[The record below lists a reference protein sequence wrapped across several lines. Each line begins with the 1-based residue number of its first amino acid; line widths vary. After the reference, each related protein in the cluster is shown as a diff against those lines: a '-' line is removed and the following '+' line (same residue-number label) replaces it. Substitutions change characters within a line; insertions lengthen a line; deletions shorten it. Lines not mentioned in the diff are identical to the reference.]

1 MYVLRLVNGFLT
13 GDFLHVKCRC
23 SAHTTD
29 QAGPDS
35 GMTEA
40 KTPKRRGRNASEK
53 NQLTRDNWL
62 DAAAGEIASGGF
74 GQLRVLTL
82 AKKLGVTRGS
92 FYWHF
97 RDHEDLVVSFLD
109 RWRDRRL
116 HELQYWEPKGGDVET
131 ELRQILELLLTD
143 ASRNIR
149 RLQVELAVRDFARRN
164 DYAAELVTQVDA
176 ARISQNCTLFERLS
190 SDPQHVKDLSLLL
203 YVATIGSQVVLT
215 GKKGDEAT
223 IRRIEDLM
231 ARVVLGQ
238 RDEA

>member
-1 MYVLRLVNGFLT
+1 MS
-13 GDFLHVKCRC
+13 DAQ
-23 SAHTTD
+23 S
-29 QAGPDS
+29 
-35 GMTEA
+35 
-40 KTPKRRGRNASEK
+40 PKRRARKAAEK
-53 NQLTRDNWL
+53 TQLTRDDWL
-62 DAAAGEIASGGF
+62 DAATGEVAAGGF

-116 HELQYWEPKGGDVET
+116 YELKYWKPQGGDVET

-143 ASRNIR
+143 ASSNIR
-149 RLQVELAVRDFARRN
+149 RLQVELAVRDYARRN

-176 ARISQNCTLFERLS
+176 SRINQNCTLFERLS
-190 SDPQHVKDLSLLL
+190 SDPQRVKDLSLLL

-223 IRRIEDLM
+223 IRRVEDLM
-231 ARVVLGQ
+231 ARVVMGQ
-238 RDEA
+238 RDDDV

>member
-1 MYVLRLVNGFLT
+1 M
-13 GDFLHVKCRC
+13 
-23 SAHTTD
+23 S
-29 QAGPDS
+29 
-35 GMTEA
+35 EA
-40 KTPKRRGRNASEK
+40 STPKRRSRSASEK
-53 NQLTRDNWL
+53 KQLTRDNWL
-62 DAAAGEIASGGF
+62 DAAAGEIAAGGF

-164 DYAAELVTQVDA
+164 EYAAELVTQVDA
-176 ARISQNCTLFERLS
+176 ARINQNCTLFQRLS
-190 SDPQHVKDLSLLL
+190 SDPQHVKDLSLLM

-223 IRRIEDLM
+223 IQRIEDLM

-238 RDEA
+238 RDEP

>member
-1 MYVLRLVNGFLT
+1 M
-13 GDFLHVKCRC
+13 
-23 SAHTTD
+23 TD
-29 QAGPDS
+29 PQAP
-35 GMTEA
+35 A
-40 KTPKRRGRNASEK
+40 RRSRAVSDK
-53 NQLTRDNWL
+53 PQLTRDDWL
-62 DAAAGEIASGGF
+62 DAAAGEVAAGGF

-97 RDHEDLVVSFLD
+97 KDHEDLVVSFLN

-116 HELQYWEPKGGDVET
+116 HELQYWKPQGGEVEA

-164 DYAAELVTQVDA
+164 DYAAGLVTEVDA
-176 ARISQNCTLFERLS
+176 ARINQNCTLFERLTE
-190 SDPQHVKDLSLLL
+190 DPERVRDLSLLL

-215 GKKGDEAT
+215 GKKGDEEA

-238 RDEA
+238 R

>member
-1 MYVLRLVNGFLT
+1 M
-13 GDFLHVKCRC
+13 
-23 SAHTTD
+23 TD
-29 QAGPDS
+29 TKPPQRARR
-35 GMTEA
+35 
-40 KTPKRRGRNASEK
+40 KTPEK
-53 NQLTRDNWL
+53 AQLTRDDWL
-62 DAAAGEIASGGF
+62 DAAAGEVAAGGF

-82 AKKLGVTRGS
+82 SKKLGVTRGS

-97 RDHEDLVVSFLD
+97 KDHEALVVSFLD

-116 HELQYWEPKGGDVET
+116 HELQYWKPQGGDVET

-149 RLQVELAVRDFARRN
+149 RLQVELAVRDYARRN
-164 DYAAELVTQVDA
+164 GYAAELVTEVDT
-176 ARISQNCTLFERLS
+176 ARIDQNCTLFQRLS
-190 SDPQHVKDLSLLL
+190 SDPQRVKDLSLLL

-215 GKKGDEAT
+215 GKKGDEET

>member
-1 MYVLRLVNGFLT
+1 M
-13 GDFLHVKCRC
+13 
-23 SAHTTD
+23 TD
-29 QAGPDS
+29 TKPPQRARR
-35 GMTEA
+35 
-40 KTPKRRGRNASEK
+40 KTPEK
-53 NQLTRDNWL
+53 AQLTRDDWL
-62 DAAAGEIASGGF
+62 DAAAGEVAAGGF

-82 AKKLGVTRGS
+82 SKKLGVTRGS

-97 RDHEDLVVSFLD
+97 KDHEDLVVSFLD

-116 HELQYWEPKGGDVET
+116 HELLYWKPQGGDVET

-149 RLQVELAVRDFARRN
+149 RLQVELAVRDYARRN
-164 DYAAELVTQVDA
+164 GYAAELVTEVDT
-176 ARISQNCTLFERLS
+176 ARIDQNCTLFQRLS
-190 SDPQHVKDLSLLL
+190 SDPQRVKDLSLLL

-215 GKKGDEAT
+215 GKKGDEET

>member
-1 MYVLRLVNGFLT
+1 M
-13 GDFLHVKCRC
+13 
-23 SAHTTD
+23 TD
-29 QAGPDS
+29 
-35 GMTEA
+35 A
-40 KTPKRRGRNASEK
+40 KPPHRPRSKSLEK
-53 NQLTRDNWL
+53 AQLTRDDWL
-62 DAAAGEIASGGF
+62 DAAAGEVAAGGF
-74 GQLRVLTL
+74 SQLRVLTL
-82 AKKLGVTRGS
+82 SKKLGVTRGS

-97 RDHEDLVVSFLD
+97 RDHEDLVVSFLN

-116 HELQYWEPKGGDVET
+116 HELRYWKPQGGDVET

-149 RLQVELAVRDFARRN
+149 RLQVELAVRDYARRH
-164 DYAAELVTQVDA
+164 DYAADLVTEVDS
-176 ARISQNCTLFERLS
+176 ARINQNCTLFQRLS
-190 SDPQHVKDLSLLL
+190 SDPQRVKDLSLLL

-238 RDEA
+238 RDEEQAE

>member
-1 MYVLRLVNGFLT
+1 M
-13 GDFLHVKCRC
+13 
-23 SAHTTD
+23 TD
-29 QAGPDS
+29 PQAP
-35 GMTEA
+35 A
-40 KTPKRRGRNASEK
+40 RRSRTVSDK
-53 NQLTRDNWL
+53 PQLTRDDWL
-62 DAAAGEIASGGF
+62 DAAAGEVAAGGF

-97 RDHEDLVVSFLD
+97 KDHEDLVVSFLN

-116 HELQYWEPKGGDVET
+116 HELQYWKPRGGEVEA

-149 RLQVELAVRDFARRN
+149 RLQVELAVRDYARRN
-164 DYAAELVTQVDA
+164 DYAAELVTEVDA
-176 ARISQNCTLFERLS
+176 ARINQNCTLFERLTK
-190 SDPQHVKDLSLLL
+190 DPERVRDLSLLL

-215 GKKGDEAT
+215 GKKGDEEA

-238 RDEA
+238 R

>member
-1 MYVLRLVNGFLT
+1 
-13 GDFLHVKCRC
+13 
-23 SAHTTD
+23 
-29 QAGPDS
+29 
-35 GMTEA
+35 MTEA
-40 KTPKRRGRNASEK
+40 QTPKRRGRNASEK
-53 NQLTRDNWL
+53 NQLTRDDWL
-62 DAAAGEIASGGF
+62 DAAAGEIAAGGF
-74 GQLRVLTL
+74 SQLRVLTL

-116 HELQYWEPKGGDVET
+116 HELQYWKPKGGDVET
-131 ELRQILELLLTD
+131 ELREILELLLTD

-149 RLQVELAVRDFARRN
+149 RLQVELAVRDYARRH

-176 ARISQNCTLFERLS
+176 ARINQNCTLFGRLS
-190 SDPQHVKDLSLLL
+190 RDPQHVRDLSLLL

-215 GKKGDEAT
+215 GKKGDEDT

-238 RDEA
+238 RDEP

>member
-1 MYVLRLVNGFLT
+1 
-13 GDFLHVKCRC
+13 
-23 SAHTTD
+23 
-29 QAGPDS
+29 
-35 GMTEA
+35 MTKSR
-40 KTPKRRGRNASEK
+40 KTPANTSKSDRAGAGK
-53 NQLTRDNWL
+53 AQLSRDNWL
-62 DAAAGEIASGGF
+62 DAAAGEVAAGGF

-116 HELQYWEPKGGDVET
+116 HELQYWKPKGGDVET
-131 ELRQILELLLTD
+131 ELREILELLLTD

-149 RLQVELAVRDFARRN
+149 RLQVELAVRDFARRD
-164 DYAAELVTQVDA
+164 DYAAGLVAEVDA
-176 ARISQNCTLFERLS
+176 ARIAQNCSLFERLS
-190 SDPQHVKDLSLLL
+190 SDPGRIRDLSLLL

-215 GKKGDEAT
+215 GKPGDAES

-231 ARVVLGQ
+231 ARVVLG
-238 RDEA
+238 RD